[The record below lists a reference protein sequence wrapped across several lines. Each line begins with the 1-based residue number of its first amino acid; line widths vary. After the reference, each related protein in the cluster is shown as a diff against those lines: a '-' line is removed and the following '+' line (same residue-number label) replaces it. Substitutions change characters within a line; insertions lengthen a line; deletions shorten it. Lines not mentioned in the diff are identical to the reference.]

1 MSKLVKTRIFCL
13 TKMSL
18 TCFKSV
24 MYNYVQV
31 DCCLLPYSWEQS
43 YTPNYTWEQYSSSY
57 SLETFLFHPSYSF
70 CRSTQSSHYNIPT
83 FWSQDKRGEY
93 KEGEQKEGGGGKEQ
107 EGSRETVFQG
117 QKRHFSFE
125 DRTYN
130 ILDIV
135 CPEYS
140 GHLYNAGQCL
150 KYSIFE

>member
-1 MSKLVKTRIFCL
+1 MWR
-13 TKMSL
+13 
-18 TCFKSV
+18 
-24 MYNYVQV
+24 
-31 DCCLLPYSWEQS
+31 EQG
-43 YTPNYTWEQYSSSY
+43 
-57 SLETFLFHPSYSF
+57 
-70 CRSTQSSHYNIPT
+70 RSI
-83 FWSQDKRGEY
+83 WGEN
-93 KEGEQKEGGGGKEQ
+93 KEVIY
-107 EGSRETVFQG
+107 GSREIVFQG